1 MQKNVVILCSSL
13 LLILGLGAITYWALT
28 RDHSQSI
35 KGNAEIDWVDF
46 VKLNGHTYTGL
57 YDGVLVNPDD
67 VTDAVAGKVKFKVGD
82 VVSNPEY
89 RTKEGDAAFLAIGT
103 QLYEVEGYKPEEII
117 AAEDKSRIGG
127 YRIYVEDSY
136 YKTLNRR
143 SFKDLPMDQVS
154 KIELYKMNETIPY
167 RTLVNQEQADF
178 IHLLKSGEYKPT
190 YTPNTQNG
198 DPSYYSMVFYTNE
211 PIAFSFSIADDGDHV
226 FFYPW
231 DLSLV
236 DNRIRTLMADP
247 NKS

>member
-1 MQKNVVILCSSL
+1 MQKNAVILCSSL
-13 LLILGLGAITYWALT
+13 MLILGLGAIAYWALT

-82 VVSNPEY
+82 VVSNPNY

-103 QLYEVEGYKPEEII
+103 QLYEVKGYTPEEIL

-143 SFKDLPMDQVS
+143 SFKDLPMDQVR

-167 RTLVNQEQADF
+167 RTLANEEQADF
-178 IHLLKSGEYKPT
+178 IHLLKSGKYTPA
-190 YTPNTQNG
+190 YTPNSRNG
-198 DPSYYSMVFYTNE
+198 DPVYYAMVFYTKE
-211 PIAFSFSIADDGDHV
+211 PIAYSFSIADDGDHV

-236 DNRIRTLMADP
+236 DNRIRTLLADA
-247 NKS
+247 NES